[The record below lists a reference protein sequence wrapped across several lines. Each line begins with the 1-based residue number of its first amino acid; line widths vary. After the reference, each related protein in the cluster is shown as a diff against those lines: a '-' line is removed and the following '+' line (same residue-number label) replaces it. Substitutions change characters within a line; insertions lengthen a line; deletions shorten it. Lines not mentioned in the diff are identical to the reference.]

1 MALHRTARRRLARL
15 TTRLR
20 QRPSKRVSIAFV
32 ETSSTAKVALQG
44 FNSVY
49 LLQVHPA
56 HLDKP
61 ARRILT
67 DQQRVMTG
75 PERTLT
81 AQARPEAET
90 RRLPRGGPRNT
101 VSLPWIGRS
110 KGPGSTAR
118 TFLRETAAGQARVD
132 ST

>member
-1 MALHRTARRRLARL
+1 MTLHRSARRHSARL

-49 LLQVHPA
+49 LLQVLPA

-61 ARRILT
+61 ARRTLT

-75 PERTLT
+75 PERIPT
-81 AQARPEAET
+81 AQARPRTAT
-90 RRLPRGGPRNT
+90 RRPPRGGPRNA
-101 VSLPWIGRS
+101 VSLPWFGR
-110 KGPGSTAR
+110 
-118 TFLRETAAGQARVD
+118 
-132 ST
+132 